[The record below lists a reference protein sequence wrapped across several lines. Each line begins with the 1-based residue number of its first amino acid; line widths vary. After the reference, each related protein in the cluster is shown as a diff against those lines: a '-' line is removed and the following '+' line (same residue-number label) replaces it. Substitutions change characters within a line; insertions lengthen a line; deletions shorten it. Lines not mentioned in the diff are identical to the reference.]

1 MAGPKRNIYRYAGCA
16 GYLLQLAPRS
26 FAWRRLV
33 WCRYRPWAEGFVGYR
48 AWRWVRFAIVNPRM
62 WWLSLR
68 IELHLRLGFPM
79 PRVRGY
85 NAVEL

>member
-1 MAGPKRNIYRYAGCA
+1 MAGQKRNIYRYAGCT

-33 WCRYRPWAEGFVGYR
+33 WCRYLPWVEGFVGYR
-48 AWRWVRFAIVNPRM
+48 AWRCVRFAIVNPRM
-62 WWLSLR
+62 WWLAR
-68 IELHLRLGFPM
+68 RMELHFRLGFPM

-85 NAVEL
+85 NAIDA